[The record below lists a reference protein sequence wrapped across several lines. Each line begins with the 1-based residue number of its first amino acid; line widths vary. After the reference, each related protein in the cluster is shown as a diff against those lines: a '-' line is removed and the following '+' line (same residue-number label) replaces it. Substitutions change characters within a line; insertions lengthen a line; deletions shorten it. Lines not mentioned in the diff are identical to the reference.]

1 MLEHGIE
8 FLKDGHMK
16 QQKKKTT
23 HERRQR
29 NRKEDILNAARE
41 LFLKNGYNPTTIEQ
55 IARHAGYSKRSVYLD
70 FKKKDDLFI
79 TICNEGL
86 FIVCDKLLSI
96 PSTIGFESYI
106 TRYLETIAV
115 FSHEHADFFRML
127 TADVTPEIIA
137 NCSPVVSKQ
146 AMEIENAGISVLAEA
161 VERAMKSGVITAGDA
176 WEVAEILIGSVV
188 GIIMLSMG
196 GSQAMLSYDKMKL
209 KVKKLGKIACRGLI
223 SSDRKKR

>member
-1 MLEHGIE
+1 M
-8 FLKDGHMK
+8 M
-16 QQKKKTT
+16 QQKKRTT
-23 HERRQR
+23 RALRER

-41 LFLKNGYNPTTIEQ
+41 LFLKNGYKLTTIEQ
-55 IARHAGYSKRSVYLD
+55 IARHAGYSKRTVYLD

-86 FIVCDKLLSI
+86 FIVRDKLLSI
-96 PSTIGFESYI
+96 PSTIGFETYI

-115 FSHEHADFFRML
+115 FSHEHAGFFRML

-137 NCSPVVSKQ
+137 NCSPAVSKQ
-146 AMEIENAGISVLAEA
+146 AMEIEKAGISVLADA
-161 VERAMKSGVITAGDA
+161 VERAMRTGAIPAGDA
-176 WEVAEILIGSVV
+176 WEVAEIFIGSVV

-209 KVKKLGKIACRGLI
+209 KVKKLGKIVCRGLI
-223 SSDRKKR
+223 RSDKKK